1 MLRAEK
7 DDAAMRVSSNLRP
20 ILSPNPALLSLLR
33 YHHGTTSRD
42 SRVAQISSRLL
53 THSAIRALG
62 NQRAG
67 WRLSPPMQCS
77 THASLA
83 SASILRRLLI
93 GGEPLAGLVSREWIW
108 MQELR
113 AKVFPW
119 LREPALRGS
128 TNSFKGVIKSIPQK
142 RCPSKLAKH
151 DLCRTR
157 SRPHS

>member
-1 MLRAEK
+1 MKCDRIFHHCTLYVLINVRFYLRSPKLCRVATLQAEK
-7 DDAAMRVSSNLRP
+7 DNAAMRVSSNLRP

-42 SRVAQISSRLL
+42 SRVAQISSQLL

-93 GGEPLAGLVSREWIW
+93 GGEPLVSLVSREW

-113 AKVFPW
+113 AKKCFLSCVNQPCAGQ
-119 LREPALRGS
+119 PM
-128 TNSFKGVIKSIPQK
+128 P
-142 RCPSKLAKH
+142 
-151 DLCRTR
+151 
-157 SRPHS
+157 

>member
-1 MLRAEK
+1 
-7 DDAAMRVSSNLRP
+7 MRVSSNLRP

-42 SRVAQISSRLL
+42 SRVAQISSQLL

-119 LREPALRGS
+119 LREPALRRS
-128 TNSFKGVIKSIPQK
+128 TNFFKGVIKSIPQNLLSMIHAGPD
-142 RCPSKLAKH
+142 RG
-151 DLCRTR
+151 RTVNLER
-157 SRPHS
+157 E